1 MQNASCSYR
10 CIVIAWNQPHLNIL
24 ITWVNQDELIEI
36 LNLFSIVDFPQ
47 ELIFLKCILFVNVVH
62 FTVTC
67 YWPHDPMW
75 KLQTYDMYIDH
86 NTLCFACNCNC
97 NNWPCE
103 FYEKYY
109 WNIIEIELCWLG
121 PSLCVIMQIKC
132 FSINNWEEV
141 WWKKNIFRSKW
152 K

>member
-1 MQNASCSYR
+1 MQLSHSLQLSQFSSVFSLHFPRKMQNANCSYC
-10 CIVIAWNQPHLNIL
+10 CIVIAWNLPHLNIL
-24 ITWVNQDELIEI
+24 ITWVNRDELIEI

-47 ELIFLKCILFVNVVH
+47 ELIFHNCILFVNVVH

-109 WNIIEIELCWLG
+109 WNRIMLTGPEPLCYYA
-121 PSLCVIMQIKC
+121 
-132 FSINNWEEV
+132 N
-141 WWKKNIFRSKW
+141 
-152 K
+152 